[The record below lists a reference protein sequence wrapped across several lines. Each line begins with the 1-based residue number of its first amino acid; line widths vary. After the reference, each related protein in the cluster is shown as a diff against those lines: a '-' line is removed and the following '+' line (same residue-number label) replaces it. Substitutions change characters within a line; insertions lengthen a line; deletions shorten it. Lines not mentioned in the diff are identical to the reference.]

1 MGAVQIAVVNN
12 LVLYAFVFSNTKLS
26 IYLENRDT
34 ATQRLSYSPSQLSKK
49 ANAIVDSRDVTAS
62 ASKIVGNWKEF
73 AAHLDPDMFT
83 VQALSV
89 IEFRHQIPLEQ
100 AHYMLSRWRDRM
112 GYRATRSLIIEAF
125 LEIEMKEKACKIFG
139 RELVDFVATS
149 SPLEICKSPPNL
161 IE

>member
-1 MGAVQIAVVNN
+1 MGAVQIAVLNN

-49 ANAIVDSRDVTAS
+49 ANAKVDNRDVTAS
-62 ASKIVGNWKEF
+62 ASEIVGNWREF
-73 AAHLDPDMFT
+73 SSHLAPNMFT
-83 VQALSV
+83 AAAIKQITL
-89 IEFRHQIPLEQ
+89 RHQIPLEQ
-100 AHYMLSRWRDRM
+100 AHDMLSRWTKEMQD
-112 GYRATRSLIIEAF
+112 GATRSLIIETF
-125 LEIEMKEKACKIFG
+125 LKISMKEKACKIFG

-149 SPLEICKSPPNL
+149 SSLEICKSLPNL